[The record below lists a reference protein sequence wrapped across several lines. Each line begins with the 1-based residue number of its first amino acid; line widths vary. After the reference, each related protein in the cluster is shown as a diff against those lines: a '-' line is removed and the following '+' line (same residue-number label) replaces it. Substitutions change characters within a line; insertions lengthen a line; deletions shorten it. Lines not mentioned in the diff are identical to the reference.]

1 MIAWFYSQV
10 LTEPSTTC
18 PCSWHWQILTQS
30 QSNTSECRVAAV
42 FTVLQPL
49 SPVSFMRWPC
59 LLPGDQGHPGS
70 HPGCLL
76 HCQTPGVRVATASQS
91 AHVKLVLKTRHQGS
105 LSECCY
111 GRHTLEENSNGF
123 IRPGPVDLALD
134 SSLFS
139 SWAELCFALMGMLSY
154 VRRDYL
160 IRIPPHEPVLI
171 LCSFTHLEVRPLMTW
186 VQTCNWT
193 FCSVKAQAQDTD
205 HFKYECFVVL

>member
-1 MIAWFYSQV
+1 MILFPSSHRALHHSPVLLTLTDSHSEPEQHIRVPSSQFYNPWAPC
-10 LTEPSTTC
+10 PSCDGPVYCLVTRDT
-18 PCSWHWQILTQS
+18 PGHTLGAS
-30 QSNTSECRVAAV
+30 TSE
-42 FTVLQPL
+42 
-49 SPVSFMRWPC
+49 
-59 LLPGDQGHPGS
+59 
-70 HPGCLL
+70 
-76 HCQTPGVRVATASQS
+76 VRVATTSQS

-123 IRPGPVDLALD
+123 IIYTDLWTVDLALD

-139 SWAELCFALMGMLSY
+139 SWAELCSALMGRLSY

-171 LCSFTHLEVRPLMTW
+171 PCSFTHLEVRPLMTW

-193 FCSVKAQAQDTD
+193 FCSVKAQARDTD
-205 HFKYECFVVL
+205 YFRYEYFVVL

>member
-123 IRPGPVDLALD
+123 IRPGPV
-134 SSLFS
+134 
-139 SWAELCFALMGMLSY
+139 
-154 VRRDYL
+154 
-160 IRIPPHEPVLI
+160 
-171 LCSFTHLEVRPLMTW
+171 VRPLMTW

-205 HFKYECFVVL
+205 HFRYEYFVVL